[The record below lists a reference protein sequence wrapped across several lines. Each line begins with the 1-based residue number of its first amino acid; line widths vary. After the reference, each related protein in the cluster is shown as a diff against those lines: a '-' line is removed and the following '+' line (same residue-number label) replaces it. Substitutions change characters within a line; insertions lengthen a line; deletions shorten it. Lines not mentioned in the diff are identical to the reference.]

1 MSAFNRNWLWIPG
14 VLVLGAVFWYFS
26 DILSYLLMAWVLSML
41 GKPLMVFFLRHLRIG
56 RFRVGMG
63 GAAMLT
69 ITTFYAVLAGL
80 VMVFVPTIV
89 SQARQLAG
97 VDYQALGEKL
107 RVPFASL
114 DLQLHQAGLL
124 KSGESLG
131 VRIQESLSVW
141 FKPALVGDFVG
152 QFIGTAGNIVVAV
165 ASITF
170 ILFFFLKEN
179 RLFLDILHA
188 LVPNDLEAKVRHAL
202 EESSDVLTRY
212 FGGLFIQTLC
222 FSGVATILLWI
233 MGVENALLIGVFGG
247 IFNIIPYVG
256 PIIGMIFGL
265 FITVTGHV
273 DGDLALMWP
282 LLLKVAGAFMVTQF
296 LDNMVIS
303 TIIFSKSVQAH
314 PLEIFLVT
322 MIAAKV
328 GGVVGMV
335 IGIPVYTVLRVIARV
350 FFSEFKIVQRLTDHL
365 DEEDPPVPAN

>member
-1 MSAFNRNWLWIPG
+1 MSTFNRNWLWIPG

-26 DILSYLLMAWVLSML
+26 DILSYLLLAWVLSML
-41 GKPLMVFFLRHLRIG
+41 GKPLMIFFLRRLRIG

-69 ITTFYAVLAGL
+69 IMTFYAVLAGL

-89 SQARQLAG
+89 AQARQLAG

-202 EESSDVLTRY
+202 EESSEVLTRY

-233 MGVENALLIGVFGG
+233 LGVENALLIGVFGG

-328 GGVVGMV
+328 GGVTGMV

>member
-1 MSAFNRNWLWIPG
+1 MSTFNRNWLWIPG
-14 VLVLGAVFWYFS
+14 ILVLGAVFWYFS
-26 DILSYLLMAWVLSML
+26 DILSYLLVAWVLSML
-41 GKPLMVFFLRHLRIG
+41 GKPLMVFFVRRLRIG

-69 ITTFYAVLAGL
+69 IMAFYAVLAGL

-89 SQARQLAG
+89 AQARQLAG

-202 EESSDVLTRY
+202 EESSEVLTRY

-233 MGVENALLIGVFGG
+233 LGVENALLIGVFGG

-256 PIIGMIFGL
+256 PIIGMVFGL

-328 GGVVGMV
+328 GGVTGMV

>member
-41 GKPLMVFFLRHLRIG
+41 GKPLMVFFLRRLRIG

-69 ITTFYAVLAGL
+69 IMTFYAVLAGL

>member
-1 MSAFNRNWLWIPG
+1 MSTFNRNWLWIPG

-26 DILSYLLMAWVLSML
+26 DILSYLLVAWVLSML
-41 GKPLMVFFLRHLRIG
+41 GKPLMVFFVRRLRIG

-69 ITTFYAVLAGL
+69 IMTFYAVLAGL

-89 SQARQLAG
+89 AQARQLAG
-97 VDYQALGEKL
+97 VDYKALGEKL

-202 EESSDVLTRY
+202 EESSEVLTRY

-233 MGVENALLIGVFGG
+233 LGVENALLIGVFGG

-328 GGVVGMV
+328 GGVTGMV

>member
-1 MSAFNRNWLWIPG
+1 MSTFNRNWLWIPG

-26 DILSYLLMAWVLSML
+26 DILSYLLVAWVLSML
-41 GKPLMVFFLRHLRIG
+41 GKPLMVFFVRRLRIG

-69 ITTFYAVLAGL
+69 IMTFYAVLAGL

-89 SQARQLAG
+89 AQARQLAG

-202 EESSDVLTRY
+202 EESSEVLTRY

-233 MGVENALLIGVFGG
+233 LGVENALLIGVFGG

-328 GGVVGMV
+328 GGVTGMV